1 MNILLIGPQGSGKG
15 TQSEYFF
22 EKYKLPHISTGD
34 IFRENIK
41 KGTELGKL
49 AASLINDGNLVPDD
63 VTNKIVEQRLKNQDC
78 KKGFVLDGYPRN
90 INQAKFLDKISKIDC
105 VVDVE
110 VSDKETV
117 RRLSKRRQ
125 CKKCNK
131 IHGPITMDGIK
142 GNKCP
147 ICSGDL
153 YQREDDKPD
162 AIMKR
167 LEIYHKETEPLIAY
181 YKKKGILLE
190 IDGEQPIEKVFED
203 ILKAMGKKQ

>member
-1 MNILLIGPQGSGKG
+1 MNIILIGPQGSGKG

-41 KGTELGKL
+41 NGTKLGKQ
-49 AASLINDGNLVPDD
+49 AASLINGGNLVPDD
-63 VTNKIVEQRLKNQDC
+63 ITNKIVEDRLKEPDC
-78 KKGFVLDGYPRN
+78 KKGYVLDGYPRN
-90 INQAKFLDKISKIDC
+90 INQAKFLDKISKINYVIDI
-105 VVDVE
+105 E
-110 VSDKETV
+110 VSDTETI

-125 CKKCNK
+125 CTKCNK

-142 GNKCP
+142 GDKCP

-153 YQREDDKPD
+153 YQRDDDKPD
-162 AIMKR
+162 AISKR
-167 LEIYHKETEPLIAY
+167 LKIYHEETEPLVAY

-190 IDGEQPIEKVFED
+190 IDGEQPIEKVTED
-203 ILKAMGKKQ
+203 IANSMNKK